1 MHPRKEDSE
10 QLRCL
15 QWHGEG
21 SPAGAT
27 LFVSHRAVEVA
38 RGCCMFASKSK
49 VYSLLQREASCASGI
64 SPWFFCPQKVIKY
77 VPLLIRNKCHS
88 VHHDGSLWF
97 PWLWPVA
104 AGAHESFMAG
114 LYLGLSVSEGD
125 KTSCRDGVLWVSCLL
140 PGLGP
145 I

>member
-1 MHPRKEDSE
+1 MHLRKEDSE
-10 QLRCL
+10 QLRRL
-15 QWHGEG
+15 QRHVEG

-27 LFVSHRAVEVA
+27 LFISHRAVEVA
-38 RGCCMFASKSK
+38 RGCCVFASKSK

-88 VHHDGSLWF
+88 VHMMEVSDFHGSDPSQQELMNLS
-97 PWLWPVA
+97 WLA
-104 AGAHESFMAG
+104 
-114 LYLGLSVSEGD
+114 Y
-125 KTSCRDGVLWVSCLL
+125 
-140 PGLGP
+140 